1 MQRKKSFLLLLV
13 IILASLLSP
22 FEASPVQAEANE
34 KPLMQVSPSQL
45 IAAMNVLRMSYGLAP
60 LIENAT
66 INSVAQSTAQIM
78 ADQQLSW
85 HIGDVAGRISAAG
98 YGAGA
103 KVYATEN
110 FAYAAG
116 GTIDQIMLMWADYD
130 HMRPATQ
137 PNYCHVGAGA
147 ATDSRGFTYY
157 ILQAAYI
164 SGAACDSTPP
174 TGGGS
179 TGEGSTGW
187 GIVTPVEKVEADKDG
202 NYIHEVKTGQSLWA
216 IAVAYGVTINDI
228 LAWNNLASNYV
239 LWPGDKLIIKG
250 PNSSG
255 LATPTKLGSVVRA
268 TPDENGRIVHEV
280 QAYQYLFTIAE
291 AYGVPLATILEL
303 NYLQENSTLSIG
315 QNIIIKGPDQTA
327 TPTPLPLT
335 PLQRLTPG
343 ADGKYYHAVADGQN
357 LEWIAN
363 LYGISL
369 NDLMSWNYLTA
380 SSVIYPGQ
388 LLFLDV
394 TPPPTLTPTQAPPTE
409 TPTPSPTFTPSPSPT
424 LTLALSLSPTSDES
438 SDQKTSA
445 SSYNWLWLLALAA
458 VAVAGYFV
466 YSSQKAKKAN
476 SKPEAPE
483 SQDPQDK

>member
-1 MQRKKSFLLLLV
+1 MYKIKHFLLLLLV
-13 IILASLLSP
+13 LAVTL
-22 FEASPVQAEANE
+22 SPVQPVPVSAEANQA
-34 KPLMQVSPSQL
+34 PLAQVSAYEL
-45 IAAMNVLRMSYGLAP
+45 ISAMNVLRMANGLPA

-66 INSVAQSTAQIM
+66 IDAVAQATAQIM

-137 PNYCHVGAGA
+137 PNYCHVGAGL

-164 SGAACDSTPP
+164 SGEACDSSPS
-174 TGGGS
+174 TGGG
-179 TGEGSTGW
+179 TTPGSGSIGY
-187 GIVTPVEKVEADKDG
+187 GIVTPVEKVDLNEDG
-202 NYIHEVKTGQSLWA
+202 NYVHEVKTGQSLWS
-216 IAVAYGVTINDI
+216 IAVAYGVTINEI
-228 LAWNNLASNYV
+228 LAWNNLSDSYV
-239 LWPGDKLIIKG
+239 LWPGDKLTIAG
-250 PNSSG
+250 PDSRA
-255 LATPTKLGSVVRA
+255 LVTPTPLGNVTIA
-268 TPDENGRIVHEV
+268 QPDKDGQIVHEV
-280 QAYQYLFTIAE
+280 QVYQNLTTIAN
-291 AYGVPLATILEL
+291 AYGVNLDTILAL
-303 NYLQENSTLSIG
+303 NYLNADSMLSIG
-315 QNIIIKGPDQTA
+315 QKLIIRGPDQTP

-343 ADGKYYHAVADGQN
+343 SDGKYYHTVTDGQT

-369 NDLMSWNYLTA
+369 ADLMAWNYLN
-380 SSVIYPGQ
+380 SSSIIYPGE

-394 TPPPTLTPTQAPPTE
+394 TPPPTLTPTPAPPTE
-409 TPTPSPTFTPSPSPT
+409 TPTPSPTVVP
-424 LTLALSLSPTSDES
+424 SLSPTATLMLSPTPTATE
-438 SDQKTSA
+438 TPSA
-445 SSYNWLWLLALAA
+445 LSLAANPTNWLWLLA
-458 VAVAGYFV
+458 AGAIGVVVYFV
-466 YSSQKAKKAN
+466 VSTRKTKTT
-476 SKPEAPE
+476 E
-483 SQDPQDK
+483 

>member
-1 MQRKKSFLLLLV
+1 MRKIEYCLFLLLVFTVAL
-13 IILASLLSP
+13 
-22 FEASPVQAEANE
+22 SPVQPVHVNAKENQA
-34 KPLMQVSPSQL
+34 PHSQVSAYEL
-45 IAAMNVLRMSYGLAP
+45 ISAMNVLRMANGLPA

-66 INSVAQSTAQIM
+66 IDAVAQATAQIM

-137 PNYCHVGAGA
+137 SNYCHVGAGS

-164 SGAACDSTPP
+164 SGEVCDSSPS
-174 TGGGS
+174 TGGG
-179 TGEGSTGW
+179 TTPGSGSIGY
-187 GIVTPVEKVEADKDG
+187 GIVTPVEKVDLNEDG
-202 NYIHEVKTGQSLWA
+202 NYIHEVKTGQSLWS
-216 IAVAYGVTINDI
+216 IAVAYGVTIKEI
-228 LAWNNLASNYV
+228 LAWNNLSENYV
-239 LWPGDKLIIKG
+239 LWPGDKLTIAG
-250 PNSSG
+250 PDSRA
-255 LATPTKLGSVVRA
+255 LVTPTTLGNVTIA
-268 TPDENGRIVHEV
+268 QPDKTGQIVHEV
-280 QAYQYLFTIAE
+280 QVYQNLTTIAN
-291 AYGVPLATILEL
+291 AYGVNLETILAL
-303 NYLQENSTLSIG
+303 NYLNADSMLSIG
-315 QNIIIKGPDQTA
+315 QKLIIRGPDQTP

-343 ADGKYYHAVADGQN
+343 SDGKYYHTVIDGQT

-369 NDLMSWNYLTA
+369 ADLMAWNYLN
-380 SSVIYPGQ
+380 SSSIIYPGE

-394 TPPPTLTPTQAPPTE
+394 TPPPTLTPTPAPPTE
-409 TPTPSPTFTPSPSPT
+409 TPTPSPTVVP
-424 LTLALSLSPTSDES
+424 SLSPTATLMLSPTPTATE
-438 SDQKTSA
+438 TPSA
-445 SSYNWLWLLALAA
+445 LSLAANPTNWLWLLA
-458 VAVAGYFV
+458 AGAIGVVVYFV
-466 YSSQKAKKAN
+466 VSTRKTKTT
-476 SKPEAPE
+476 E
-483 SQDPQDK
+483 